1 MTLRPLLA
9 LVALAAQAQTKPNW
23 RLPATIEVMR
33 DVKAGRGPYERGKL
47 DLDADDFVIKKG
59 DHFQMIEIHAADS
72 SRAVGDSRFDGN
84 ADTSRMTDTINSTV
98 TTADTANPSIR
109 SAPCR
114 PTRWSAIEGTSSTP
128 TMPSP
133 SGSDGDDGRP
143 ARLPTPVGLHTTRV
157 GRFHGDDLL
166 ASGARTANESE
177 HLLVCGFSSVKASRE
192 ASCSSRHGDRECVGI
207 QNSAERSC
215 DHQEQPRCQ

>member
-9 LVALAAQAQTKPNW
+9 LVALAAHAQTKPNW

-72 SRAVGDSRFDGN
+72 NRALGDSRFDGN

-98 TTADTANPSIR
+98 TTADTANPSSR

-128 TMPSP
+128 TMAGNSHGGPILRPGANASDNP
-133 SGSDGDDGRP
+133 PAAAMAMMGGQRGSRP
-143 ARLPTPVGLHTTRV
+143 RSACTRRV
-157 GRFHGDDLL
+157 LGVFM
-166 ASGARTANESE
+166 AT
-177 HLLVCGFSSVKASRE
+177 
-192 ASCSSRHGDRECVGI
+192 I
-207 QNSAERSC
+207 Y
-215 DHQEQPRCQ
+215 